1 MISVA
6 RLSLCTTCVV
16 NKVFFCDLPHWQ
28 PHHNQP
34 AKRKNTNIGNVN
46 NTDCGSWMFAF
57 EWNSHIEWY
66 RDRGNPAFQNTM
78 QLSVERPQS
87 ELWIIIII
95 TELVRFHYGQRMGA
109 FINTKLYQR
118 MASVHNWLTELS
130 NWLDELEMKGL
141 FENFSST
148 ESENS
153 FFTRSHHVVEE
164 ISSCEN
170 FSHSRPSCG
179 TLRNSIS
186 RTTGVMFIIFEAH
199 QLVLWHIMGTNICW
213 LGHRCLKKRVVCWFS
228 SFRRTFHLLSSI
240 VRDT

>member
-46 NTDCGSWMFAF
+46 NTDCGSWLFAF

-66 RDRGNPAFQNTM
+66 RDRGNPALQNTM

-95 TELVRFHYGQRMGA
+95 TDLVGFHYGQRRVRLLMPNYIKG
-109 FINTKLYQR
+109 
-118 MASVHNWLTELS
+118 WL
-130 NWLDELEMKGL
+130 
-141 FENFSST
+141 
-148 ESENS
+148 
-153 FFTRSHHVVEE
+153 V
-164 ISSCEN
+164 
-170 FSHSRPSCG
+170 
-179 TLRNSIS
+179 
-186 RTTGVMFIIFEAH
+186 FIID
-199 QLVLWHIMGTNICW
+199 W
-213 LGHRCLKKRVVCWFS
+213 LSWATDLMSSKWKVCLKTSLPLSLKIPFS
-228 SFRRTFHLLSSI
+228 
-240 VRDT
+240 RDPTML

>member
-46 NTDCGSWMFAF
+46 NTDCGSWLFAF

-66 RDRGNPAFQNTM
+66 RDRDNPAFQNTM

-87 ELWIIIII
+87 ELWITIII
-95 TELVRFHYGQRMGA
+95 TDLVRFHYGQSMGT

-130 NWLDELEMKGL
+130 NWLNELEMKGL

-153 FFTRSHHVVEE
+153 FFTRG
-164 ISSCEN
+164 N
-170 FSHSRPSCG
+170 
-179 TLRNSIS
+179 
-186 RTTGVMFIIFEAH
+186 II
-199 QLVLWHIMGTNICW
+199 LWKLFPFKT
-213 LGHRCLKKRVVCWFS
+213 
-228 SFRRTFHLLSSI
+228 
-240 VRDT
+240 